1 MLVAAMATG
10 MVAGCGSSSDSKS
23 DKKDAKGKVYYL
35 NFKPEQDEQW
45 QDLAKEYTKE
55 TGVDVTV
62 LTAASGEYEK
72 TLKSEMAKSNAPT
85 LFQVNGPVGLAT
97 WKNYCYDLSDSD
109 VYKDVESD
117 DYILKDGD
125 AVDGIAYVIET
136 YGLIYN
142 KALLNKYFELP
153 DASIKSIDELN
164 NFQALDRKSVV

>member
-85 LFQVNGPVGLAT
+85 LF
-97 WKNYCYDLSDSD
+97 
-109 VYKDVESD
+109 
-117 DYILKDGD
+117 
-125 AVDGIAYVIET
+125 
-136 YGLIYN
+136 
-142 KALLNKYFELP
+142 
-153 DASIKSIDELN
+153 
-164 NFQALDRKSVV
+164 R